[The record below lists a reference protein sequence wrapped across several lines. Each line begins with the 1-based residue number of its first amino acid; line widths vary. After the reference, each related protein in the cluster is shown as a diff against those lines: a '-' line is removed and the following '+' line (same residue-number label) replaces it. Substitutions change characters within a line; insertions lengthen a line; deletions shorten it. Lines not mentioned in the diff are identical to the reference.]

1 MIRTNL
7 STRPFYNEAAVR
19 IGLFVVAAL
28 VVAATIFNVS
38 RVLHYSRNDTEAALQ
53 AAHDEA
59 AAADL
64 RAVAARERAS
74 VDAKQIATASIE
86 AREANDLI
94 DRRTFSWTE
103 LFNRFEATIPADV
116 RITSVKPRLDEKD
129 HRIELAVTVLSR
141 SVDDVDQFIESLEAT
156 GAFERLLPNTDRVDE
171 MGQHETALS
180 MTYVPHP
187 EASGQAPAAGSGKGR

>member
-19 IGLFVVAAL
+19 VGLLVVAAL

-38 RVLHYSRNDTEAALQ
+38 RVLHYSRNDTDAALQ
-53 AAHDEA
+53 ASHDEA

-74 VDAKQIATASIE
+74 VDAKQIATASTE

-103 LFNRFEATIPADV
+103 LFNRFEATIPANV
-116 RITSVKPRLDEKD
+116 RITSVRPRLDEKD
-129 HRIELAVTVLSR
+129 HRIELAVTVLSQ
-141 SVDDVDQFIESLEAT
+141 SVDDVNQFIENLEAT
-156 GAFERLLPNTDRVDE
+156 EK
-171 MGQHETALS
+171 
-180 MTYVPHP
+180 P
-187 EASGQAPAAGSGKGR
+187 ENQQRYQIEC